1 MKRWKVYLCA
11 TVFLLLTAVKMVAPA
26 AAADAREVL
35 LPAITI
41 CFIGALFGTD
51 MPLTVVQILWVNII
65 MDTFAACLPP
75 HRCRHRTNNC
85 GSICPP

>member
-11 TVFLLLTAVKMVAPA
+11 AVFLLLTAVKMIAPA

-35 LPAITI
+35 LPAINADDDYKSV
-41 CFIGALFGTD
+41 FAERS
-51 MPLTVVQILWVNII
+51 
-65 MDTFAACLPP
+65 AACLRP
-75 HRCRHRTNNC
+75 RRYRRRTNSC